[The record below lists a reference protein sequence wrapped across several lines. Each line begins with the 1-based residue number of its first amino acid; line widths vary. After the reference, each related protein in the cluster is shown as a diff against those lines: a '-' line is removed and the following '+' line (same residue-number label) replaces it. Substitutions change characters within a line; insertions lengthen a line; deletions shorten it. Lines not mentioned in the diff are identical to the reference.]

1 MLNDVIAMLSSFGI
15 LPAIQ
20 FLVLSAVTIAVFNMF
35 VRRG

>member
-1 MLNDVIAMLSSFGI
+1 MLNDVIGMLSSFGI